1 MLTKSFWT
9 EVREILNKAY
19 SLSSGTISPCL
30 DFLDDDTESYFIDFT
45 FDDKLC

>member
-19 SLSSGTISPCL
+19 SLGTVGVCL